1 MRLFRFLIFSLS
13 FLFFAF
19 ITVPVLNLFFVDK
32 HSLIETLKDGEVWG
46 ALFTTLKGAAFS
58 TILGTLLG
66 VPAAYLLSEYEFK
79 GREVLESILN
89 LPVVI
94 PHVAVGIILLKLL
107 NSKSFLGAFFS
118 RFGITFVDTIY
129 GVVVAMCFVSVSYVT
144 VSALLGFRSV
154 DRNLVWSARSL
165 GATPVQVFRFIVFPL
180 TFPYILRGV
189 LLSFARAVS
198 EVGALL
204 IIAYYPITAPILMYE
219 RFEDYGLK
227 AATPIALLVVLF
239 SLLIFTILLT
249 LSSLLER
256 KNG

>member
-1 MRLFRFLIFSLS
+1 MKLFRLLIFLFS

-32 HSLIETLKDGEVWG
+32 NSLIETLKDREVWR
-46 ALFTTLKGAAFS
+46 ALLTTLKGATFS
-58 TILGTLLG
+58 TVFGALLG
-66 VPAAYLLSEYEFK
+66 VPTAYFLSEFEFR
-79 GREVLESILN
+79 GREFLESILN
-89 LPVVI
+89 LPIVI
-94 PHVAVGIILLKLL
+94 PHVTVGIILLKLL
-107 NSKSFLGAFFS
+107 NSKTLLGEFFS
-118 RFGITFVDTIY
+118 ELGITFVDTIY
-129 GVVVAMCFVSVSYVT
+129 GIVVAMCFVSISYVA
-144 VSALLGFRSV
+144 VSSLLGFRSV
-154 DRNLVWSARSL
+154 DRNLIWSARSL
-165 GATPVQVFRFIVFPL
+165 GATPFQVFRYVVFPL
-180 TFPYILRGV
+180 TFPYILRGA

-219 RFEDYGLK
+219 RFENYGLK

-239 SLLIFTILLT
+239 SLLIFTFLLT

>member
-13 FLFFAF
+13 FLLFAF

-32 HSLIETLKDGEVWG
+32 HLLFETLKDGEVWG
-46 ALFTTLKGAAFS
+46 ALITTLKGAAFS

-79 GREVLESILN
+79 GKEFLESLLN
-89 LPVVI
+89 LPIVI
-94 PHVAVGIILLKLL
+94 PHVAVGVVLLKLL
-107 NSKSFLGAFFS
+107 NGKSFLGSLFS

-129 GVVVAMCFVSVSYVT
+129 GVVVAMCFVSISYVT

-154 DRNLVWSARSL
+154 DRNLIWSARSL
-165 GATPVQVFRFIVFPL
+165 GATPFQVFRFIVFPL
-180 TFPYILRGV
+180 TFPYILRGA

-227 AATPIALLVVLF
+227 AATPVALLVVLF
-239 SLLIFTILLT
+239 SLLIFTALLT
-249 LSSLLER
+249 LSSFLER

>member
-1 MRLFRFLIFSLS
+1 MFRFLIFTFS

-32 HSLIETLKDGEVWG
+32 NSLVETLKDGEVWG
-46 ALFTTLKGAAFS
+46 ALLTTLKGAAFS
-58 TILGTLLG
+58 TILGALLG
-66 VPAAYLLSEYEFK
+66 VPAAYFLSEYEFR
-79 GREVLESILN
+79 GREFLESLLN
-89 LPVVI
+89 LPIVI
-94 PHVAVGIILLKLL
+94 PHVTVGIILLKLL
-107 NSKSFLGAFFS
+107 NSKSFLGALFS

-129 GVVVAMCFVSVSYVT
+129 GIVVAMCFVSISYVA
-144 VSALLGFRSV
+144 VSSLLGFRSV
-154 DRNLVWSARSL
+154 NRNLIWSARSL
-165 GATPVQVFRFIVFPL
+165 GARPFQVFRFVIFPMA
-180 TFPYILRGV
+180 FPYILRGA

-249 LSSLLER
+249 LSSFLER